1 MISQQNATK
10 ENISTQLTPSE
21 FEKVR
26 DELNKASRE
35 QLGEVMKVALKLLYG
50 GN

>member
-1 MISQQNATK
+1 MLSQHNAAK

-21 FEKVR
+21 FQKIR

-50 GN
+50 G